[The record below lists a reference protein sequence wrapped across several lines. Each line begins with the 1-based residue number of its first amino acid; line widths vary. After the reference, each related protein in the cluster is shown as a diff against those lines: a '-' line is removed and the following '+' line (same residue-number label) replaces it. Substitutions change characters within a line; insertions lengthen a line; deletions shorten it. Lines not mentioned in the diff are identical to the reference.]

1 MAITAAQRSR
11 LYTGLEPLLGR
22 ENAEVIVN
30 SLNFSDVDDV
40 ASQAD
45 LSLVRTD
52 LAILKTD
59 VAALKTDVAA
69 LRSDM
74 DHRFALMM
82 ETLDKKFLNMKI
94 WFLVT
99 GAGIAIGA
107 ANLFQN

>member
-1 MAITAAQRSR
+1 M
-11 LYTGLEPLLGR
+11 
-22 ENAEVIVN
+22 N

-40 ASQAD
+40 ASLAD
-45 LSLVRTD
+45 LSPVKTD
-52 LAILKTD
+52 LAILKSD